1 MALEPA
7 GLFEAII
14 ESVISMHFSIIIE
27 LLIIICLAV
36 SMRMLS
42 PIRSLSP
49 GPKPKVVFN
58 YQPSP
63 LRERPSVGNVA
74 NGQRLTAMP
83 VSPIIKTYNIQP
95 A

>member
-14 ESVISMHFSIIIE
+14 EGVISMHFSIIIE

-63 LRERPSVGNVA
+63 LRERPSVGNV
-74 NGQRLTAMP
+74 GQRLTAMP